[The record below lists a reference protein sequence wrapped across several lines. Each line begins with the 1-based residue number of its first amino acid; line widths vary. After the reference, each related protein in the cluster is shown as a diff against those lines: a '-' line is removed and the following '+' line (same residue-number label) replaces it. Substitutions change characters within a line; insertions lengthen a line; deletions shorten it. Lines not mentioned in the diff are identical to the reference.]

1 MSLISLALLSASSVA
16 HAQDARA
23 SSDAGDTEVREI
35 VRGFFLKS
43 NIGSTLF
50 LGVTAPAGLLSGVM
64 TVQIGAGQ
72 DFIDKE
78 RFSAAWEID
87 IAQGLFNGPRTEDL
101 AGLPPLIEG
110 DIHAYQALAGV
121 EVSTYITRRVS
132 IGVRGGGGVMYAP
145 LLMHPDEYNA
155 TVVAAWG
162 GVPASVHEGPLP
174 VVYGGP
180 SLEYYTKLSH
190 FSVGVEAD
198 VAFVIGLDLGIS
210 PTGYLK
216 YTF

>member
-1 MSLISLALLSASSVA
+1 MSIMTLALLSATTAS
-16 HAQDARA
+16 AQDEGAPTGG
-23 SSDAGDTEVREI
+23 DAEVREI
-35 VRGFFLKS
+35 VRGFYLKS

-50 LGVTAPAGLLSGVM
+50 LGVSAPPGLLSGVM
-64 TVQIGAGQ
+64 SIEIGIGQ

-87 IAQGLFNGPRTEDL
+87 VVQGLFNGPRAEDL
-101 AGLPPLIEG
+101 AAVGPLVEG
-110 DIHAYQALAGV
+110 DIHAFTVLGGV
-121 EVSTYITRRVS
+121 EVSTYVTRRL
-132 IGVRGGGGVMYAP
+132 GLGLRGGGGLMYAP
-145 LLMHPDEYNA
+145 LLMHPEEYNA
-155 TVVAAWG
+155 TIVAESFG

-180 SLEYYTKLSH
+180 SIEYYTKLSH
-190 FSVGVEAD
+190 FSVGIEAD
-198 VAFVIGLDLGIS
+198 VAFVIGLDLGIT